1 MIVVEI
7 APGLQFGWAV
17 LSAPPSLQIEMVC
30 LDELVAADDR
40 LRRLDDLVDWGF
52 VRAEA
57 APYYAADL
65 GRPSIDPIVLVK
77 LMLVGALEGIG
88 SMREL
93 LRVSSMRVDIRRFL
107 GYGFMERLPVHQ
119 TISHAQTRRFVDA
132 RLFERLFLR
141 SVALC
146 KQHGLI
152 DGTHLSVDGFHVEA
166 DAALASLRASLA
178 PVADAGDDVPQRLT
192 LPRKRRATATAT
204 IPPDVPDRPQLTLVE
219 PRFGPTPKRR
229 SSNATSSSRTDPDAK
244 LRGKPGQRPHLV
256 HRAQIAVDPKA
267 RCIVACL
274 GETADGHEGDAL
286 APIIQR
292 ARFACPELE
301 SVGADQGFA
310 GEQVWKDVA
319 ALRVIA
325 YVPPQR
331 TMLPPAGEQPKT
343 DAKREALGA
352 RQRCKTPAGIWAHI
366 RRMCDAEG
374 GVAELKNEHGMD
386 RARCRGTSLFH
397 VQLLLGCTA
406 LNVGASGALWVHE
419 SLRLAREVADAG
431 ERAEEVRGA
440 LVDQASAGVLGVD
453 GHLADRV
460 DRHSARGFH
469 AGRHGGHQLHRLV
482 NIAQL
487 TAPARLVQHAVE
499 LAG

>member
-1 MIVVEI
+1 
-7 APGLQFGWAV
+7 
-17 LSAPPSLQIEMVC
+17 
-30 LDELVAADDR
+30 
-40 LRRLDDLVDWGF
+40 

-57 APYYAADL
+57 APYYAADV

-77 LMLVGALEGIG
+77 LMLVGALEGID

-93 LRVSSMRVDIRRFL
+93 LRVAAVRVDVRRFL
-107 GYGFMERLPVHQ
+107 GYGFSERLPVHQ

-132 RLFERLFLR
+132 KLFERLFLR

-146 KQHGLI
+146 REHGLI

-178 PVADAGDDVPQRLT
+178 PVEDGDVQAETSGDGYVPAGT
-192 LPRKRRATATAT
+192 SE
-204 IPPDVPDRPQLTLVE
+204 RPQLTLAE
-219 PRFGPTPKRR
+219 PRSGPTPKRR
-229 SSNATSSSRTDPDAK
+229 SSNATSTSLTDPDAM

-292 ARFACPELE
+292 ARFPCPELE

-319 ALRVIA
+319 ALGVTA
-325 YVPPQR
+325 YVPPTR
-331 TMLPPAGEQPKT
+331 AMLPPTGEEPKT
-343 DAKREALGA
+343 DAKRQALAA
-352 RQRCKTPAGIWAHI
+352 RQRCKSSAGIWAYI

-406 LNVGASGALWVHE
+406 LNVKRLTSRGEVASGQAAGPATARTAADGGTTEASGAN
-419 SLRLAREVADAG
+419 LA
-431 ERAEEVRGA
+431 A
-440 LVDQASAGVLGVD
+440 LDD
-453 GHLADRV
+453 LAHDPT
-460 DRHSARGFH
+460 ARCPIVP
-469 AGRHGGHQLHRLV
+469 ATRPTWT
-482 NIAQL
+482 IAL
-487 TAPARLVQHAVE
+487 SMN
-499 LAG
+499 

>member
-1 MIVVEI
+1 M
-7 APGLQFGWAV
+7 AMGAAKGQAATLQV
-17 LSAPPSLQIEMVC
+17 EMVC
-30 LDELVAADDR
+30 VDELVPADDR
-40 LRRLDDLVDWGF
+40 LRRLDELVDWRF
-52 VRAEA
+52 VRVEA

-93 LRVSSMRVDIRRFL
+93 LRVASMRVDIRRFL

-132 RLFERLFLR
+132 KLFERLFLR

-166 DAALASLRASLA
+166 DAALASLRASLTPVEGGGASAEA
-178 PVADAGDDVPQRLT
+178 PNDGDGDGDDS
-192 LPRKRRATATAT
+192 AEAWS
-204 IPPDVPDRPQLTLVE
+204 RPQLALAE
-219 PRFGPTPKRR
+219 PRSGPTPKRR

-256 HRAQIAVDPKA
+256 HRGQIAVDPKA
-267 RCIVACL
+267 RCIVACI

-292 ARFACPELE
+292 ARFACPKLE

-319 ALRVIA
+319 ALGVIA

-331 TMLPPAGEQPKT
+331 TMLPTDGEEPKT
-343 DAKREALGA
+343 DAKRQALAA
-352 RQRCKTPAGIWAHI
+352 RERCKTPAGIWAHS

-386 RARCRGTSLFH
+386 RARSRGTSLFH

-406 LNVGASGALWVHE
+406 LNVKRLASRGEAASGRAAGPASAREAANEGAIEASGADLAAHDH
-419 SLRLAREVADAG
+419 LARDFTARPPIIPAA
-431 ERAEEVRGA
+431 RAA
-440 LVDQASAGVLGVD
+440 WTITLSM
-453 GHLADRV
+453 
-460 DRHSARGFH
+460 
-469 AGRHGGHQLHRLV
+469 
-482 NIAQL
+482 N
-487 TAPARLVQHAVE
+487 
-499 LAG
+499 

>member
-1 MIVVEI
+1 M
-7 APGLQFGWAV
+7 AMGPAKGQA
-17 LSAPPSLQIEMVC
+17 ATLQIEMVC

-40 LRRLDDLVDWGF
+40 LRRLDELVDWGF

-57 APYYAADL
+57 APYYAADV

-77 LMLVGALEGIG
+77 LMLVGALEGID

-93 LRVSSMRVDIRRFL
+93 LRVASMRVDIRRFV
-107 GYGFMERLPVHQ
+107 GYGFGERLPVHQ

-132 RLFERLFLR
+132 KLFERLFLR

-146 KQHGLI
+146 KEHGLI

-178 PVADAGDDVPQRLT
+178 AVEADGDGGVRARTSGASAPSELNGGGDCDVPAGTRE
-192 LPRKRRATATAT
+192 
-204 IPPDVPDRPQLTLVE
+204 RPQLVLAE
-219 PRFGPTPKRR
+219 PRSGPTPKRR
-229 SSNATSSSRTDPDAK
+229 SSNAMSSSRTDPDAK

-267 RCIVACL
+267 RCVVACL

-286 APIIQR
+286 AAIIQR
-292 ARFACPELE
+292 ARFACPQLE

-319 ALRVIA
+319 ALGVIA

-343 DAKREALGA
+343 DAKREALAA
-352 RQRCKTPAGIWAHI
+352 RARCKAPTGIWAHI

-374 GVAELKNEHGMD
+374 GVAELKNEHGMG
-386 RARCRGTSLFH
+386 RARCRGTSLLH

-406 LNVGASGALWVHE
+406 LNVKRLATRCAAASGQAAIPAAAQAAADEGVVEASGA
-419 SLRLAREVADAG
+419 D
-431 ERAEEVRGA
+431 
-440 LVDQASAGVLGVD
+440 
-453 GHLADRV
+453 
-460 DRHSARGFH
+460 
-469 AGRHGGHQLHRLV
+469 
-482 NIAQL
+482 
-487 TAPARLVQHAVE
+487 PAAH
-499 LAG
+499 

>member
-1 MIVVEI
+1 MAMGQVKGQ
-7 APGLQFGWAV
+7 AATLQV
-17 LSAPPSLQIEMVC
+17 EMVC
-30 LDELVAADDR
+30 LDELVPAGDR
-40 LRRLDDLVDWGF
+40 LRRLDELVDWGF

-57 APYYAADL
+57 APYYAAEV

-77 LMLVGALEGIG
+77 LMLIGALEGID

-93 LRVSSMRVDIRRFL
+93 LRIASMRVDIRRFL
-107 GYGFMERLPVHQ
+107 GYGFSERLPVHQ
-119 TISHAQTRRFVDA
+119 TISHAQTRRFIDA
-132 RLFERLFLR
+132 QLFERLFVR

-146 KQHGLI
+146 RQHGLI
-152 DGTHLSVDGFHVEA
+152 EGTHLSVDGFHVEA
-166 DAALASLRASLA
+166 DAALASLRASLE
-178 PVADAGDDVPQRLT
+178 PVAADADVAAGTSSASAAAAPADGDGGDGGGGGGSRALERPRLV
-192 LPRKRRATATAT
+192 LA
-204 IPPDVPDRPQLTLVE
+204 E
-219 PRFGPTPKRR
+219 PRSGPVPGRR
-229 SSNATSSSRTDPDAK
+229 SSNVTSMSMTDPDAK
-244 LRGKPGQRPHLV
+244 LRHKPGQRPHLV
-256 HRAQIAVDPKA
+256 YRGQIAIDPKA
-267 RCIVACL
+267 RCVVACL

-319 ALRVIA
+319 ALGVTA

-331 TMLPPAGEQPKT
+331 TMLPAPGEQPKT
-343 DAKREALGA
+343 DAKREALAA

-406 LNVGASGALWVHE
+406 LNVKRLASRDEAASGQAASPATAHTAADESAKEASGADLTAHND
-419 SLRLAREVADAG
+419 LLRDLTARLA
-431 ERAEEVRGA
+431 
-440 LVDQASAGVLGVD
+440 
-453 GHLADRV
+453 
-460 DRHSARGFH
+460 
-469 AGRHGGHQLHRLV
+469 
-482 NIAQL
+482 IL
-487 TAPARLVQHAVE
+487 TATRATRTITLSMN
-499 LAG
+499 

>member
-1 MIVVEI
+1 M
-7 APGLQFGWAV
+7 AMGPAKGQA
-17 LSAPPSLQIEMVC
+17 ATLQIEMVC

-40 LRRLDDLVDWGF
+40 LRRLDELVDWGF

-57 APYYAADL
+57 APYYAAEV

-77 LMLVGALEGIG
+77 LMLVGALEGID

-93 LRVSSMRVDIRRFL
+93 LRVAAVRVDIRRFL
-107 GYGFMERLPVHQ
+107 GYGFGERLPVHQ

-146 KQHGLI
+146 REHGLI

-178 PVADAGDDVPQRLT
+178 PVADAGDGAG
-192 LPRKRRATATAT
+192 ATSEAGAGA
-204 IPPDVPDRPQLTLVE
+204 PGDGDGDGHDPGELPDRGRLALVE
-219 PRFGPTPKRR
+219 PRSGRTPKRR
-229 SSNATSSSRTDPDAK
+229 SSNATSSSRTDPDAR

-256 HRAQIAVDPKA
+256 YRAQIAVDPKA

-274 GETADGHEGDAL
+274 GETADGHEGAAL

-310 GEQVWKDVA
+310 GEQVWKAVA
-319 ALRVIA
+319 ALGVIA

-331 TMLPPAGEQPKT
+331 TMLPAAGEPPKT
-343 DAKREALGA
+343 DAKREALSA
-352 RQRCKTPAGIWAHI
+352 RQRCQTPAGIWAHI

-374 GVAELKNEHGMD
+374 GVAELKNEHGLD

-406 LNVGASGALWVHE
+406 LNVKRLAGRGHAASGQAAGPATPQQATE
-419 SLRLAREVADAG
+419 EGAAATTARDA
-431 ERAEEVRGA
+431 
-440 LVDQASAGVLGVD
+440 ASDNCANP
-453 GHLADRV
+453 R
-460 DRHSARGFH
+460 SGFSS
-469 AGRHGGHQLHRLV
+469 
-482 NIAQL
+482 IAML
-487 TAPARLVQHAVE
+487 TTTIWTITLSMN
-499 LAG
+499 

>member
-1 MIVVEI
+1 M
-7 APGLQFGWAV
+7 AMGPAKGQA
-17 LSAPPSLQIEMVC
+17 ATLQIVMVC
-30 LDELVAADDR
+30 VDGLVAVDDR
-40 LRRLDDLVDWGF
+40 LRRLDELVDWGF

-57 APYYAADL
+57 APYYAADVV
-65 GRPSIDPIVLVK
+65 RPSIDPIVLVK
-77 LMLVGALEGIG
+77 LMLVGALEGID

-93 LRVSSMRVDIRRFL
+93 LRVAAVRVDIRRFL
-107 GYGFMERLPVHQ
+107 GYGFGERLPVHQ

-146 KQHGLI
+146 REHGLI
-152 DGTHLSVDGFHVEA
+152 DGTHLSVDGFPVEA

-178 PVADAGDDVPQRLT
+178 PVADAGDGAG
-192 LPRKRRATATAT
+192 ATSEAGAGA
-204 IPPDVPDRPQLTLVE
+204 PGDGDGDGHDPGGLPDRGRLALVE
-219 PRFGPTPKRR
+219 PRSGRTPKRR
-229 SSNATSSSRTDPDAK
+229 SSNATSSSRTDPDAR

-256 HRAQIAVDPKA
+256 YRAQIAVDPKA

-274 GETADGHEGDAL
+274 GETADGHEGAAL

-310 GEQVWKDVA
+310 GEQVWKAVA
-319 ALRVIA
+319 ALGVIA

-331 TMLPPAGEQPKT
+331 TMLPPAGEPPKT
-343 DAKREALGA
+343 DAKREALAA
-352 RQRCKTPAGIWAHI
+352 RRRCKTPAGIWAHI

-374 GVAELKNEHGMD
+374 GVAELKNEHGLD

-406 LNVGASGALWVHE
+406 LNVKRLASRGQAASGQAAGPADAQQAAEEGAAEAAGADLAAYDD
-419 SLRLAREVADAG
+419 LARNPTGCPPIAPA
-431 ERAEEVRGA
+431 
-440 LVDQASAGVLGVD
+440 ASARWTITL
-453 GHLADRV
+453 
-460 DRHSARGFH
+460 SM
-469 AGRHGGHQLHRLV
+469 
-482 NIAQL
+482 N
-487 TAPARLVQHAVE
+487 
-499 LAG
+499 

>member
-1 MIVVEI
+1 M
-7 APGLQFGWAV
+7 AMGPAKGQA
-17 LSAPPSLQIEMVC
+17 ATLQIEMVC
-30 LDELVAADDR
+30 LDELVPADDR
-40 LRRLDDLVDWGF
+40 LRRLDELVDWGF

-88 SMREL
+88 SVREL
-93 LRVSSMRVDIRRFL
+93 LRVASMRVDIRRFL
-107 GYGFMERLPVHQ
+107 GYGFSERLPVHQ

-132 RLFERLFLR
+132 KLFERLFLR

-178 PVADAGDDVPQRLT
+178 PVKDVPAGTSDASAEAPADGNEERADSDGGVGAGTPGRL
-192 LPRKRRATATAT
+192 
-204 IPPDVPDRPQLTLVE
+204 QLVLAE
-219 PRFGPTPKRR
+219 PRSGPTPKRR
-229 SSNATSSSRTDPDAK
+229 SSNATSASRTDPDAK
-244 LRGKPGQRPHLV
+244 LRHKPGQRPHLV
-256 HRAQIAVDPKA
+256 YRGQIAVDPKA
-267 RCIVACL
+267 RCVVACL

-286 APIIQR
+286 VPIIQR

-310 GEQVWKDVA
+310 GEQVWKKVA
-319 ALRVIA
+319 ALGVIA
-325 YVPPQR
+325 YVPPQK
-331 TMLPPAGEQPKT
+331 TMLPPAGQQPKT
-343 DAKREALGA
+343 DAKREALAA

-374 GVAELKNEHGMD
+374 GVAELKNEHGLD
-386 RARCRGTSLFH
+386 RARCRGTNLFH

-406 LNVGASGALWVHE
+406 INVKRLAGPTDAASGQAAGSAKAQE
-419 SLRLAREVADAG
+419 PAEEGAAAISARNAERDARADAPG
-431 ERAEEVRGA
+431 TSSPI
-440 LVDQASAGVLGVD
+440 ASIV
-453 GHLADRV
+453 
-460 DRHSARGFH
+460 SAIWTIP
-469 AGRHGGHQLHRLV
+469 LSM
-482 NIAQL
+482 N
-487 TAPARLVQHAVE
+487 
-499 LAG
+499 

>member
-1 MIVVEI
+1 MAMGPVKGQ
-7 APGLQFGWAV
+7 AAT
-17 LSAPPSLQIEMVC
+17 LQIEMVC
-30 LDELVAADDR
+30 LDELVPAVDR
-40 LRRLDDLVDWGF
+40 LRRLDVLVDWGF
-52 VRAEA
+52 VRVEA
-57 APYYAADL
+57 APYYAAEL

-77 LMLVGALEGIG
+77 LMLVGALEGID

-93 LRVSSMRVDIRRFL
+93 LRVASMRVDIRRFL
-107 GYGFMERLPVHQ
+107 GYGFSERLPVHQ

-132 RLFERLFLR
+132 KLFERLFLR

-146 KQHGLI
+146 REHGLI

-166 DAALASLRASLA
+166 DAALASLRASLE
-178 PVADAGDDVPQRLT
+178 PVENCGEGDAAGSPSGDSDGDGDDRVP
-192 LPRKRRATATAT
+192 A
-204 IPPDVPDRPQLTLVE
+204 RPQLALVE
-219 PRFGPTPKRR
+219 PRTGPTPKRR

-267 RCIVACL
+267 RCVVACV

-292 ARFACPELE
+292 ARFACPQLE

-319 ALRVIA
+319 ALGVIA
-325 YVPPQR
+325 FVPPQR
-331 TMLPPAGEQPKT
+331 TMLPAAGQAPKT
-343 DAKREALGA
+343 DAKREALAA
-352 RQRCKTPAGIWAHI
+352 RARCKTPAGIWAHI

-374 GVAELKNEHGMD
+374 GVAELKNEHGLD

-406 LNVGASGALWVHE
+406 LNVKRVASRGEAASGQAARPARAHTAADE
-419 SLRLAREVADAG
+419 DASEASAADRTAHNHLARG
-431 ERAEEVRGA
+431 
-440 LVDQASAGVLGVD
+440 
-453 GHLADRV
+453 
-460 DRHSARGFH
+460 
-469 AGRHGGHQLHRLV
+469 
-482 NIAQL
+482 L
-487 TAPARLVQHAVE
+487 TARRPIVPATHATWTIT
-499 LAG
+499 LSMN